1 MSIWPPSPAQEIRL
15 GIFRTPP
22 CSCQKH
28 SEGCGAH
35 GGTCPPRWG
44 LFPGFLGPIQLL
56 AETLPPEEDAPP
68 HPRLDDAR
76 TLKIT
81 TCKRLSSLKK
91 NQKTKNGAV
100 GNIKC
105 YVLSSALCANT

>member
-35 GGTCPPRWG
+35 GDLPTQVGSVPG
-44 LFPGFLGPIQLL
+44 LPGPIQLL

-76 TLKIT
+76 ALKIT